1 MNLNNQTTVN
11 VQEKS
16 NLIWAIA
23 DLIRD
28 FYKPHEYG
36 KVILPMTV
44 IKRFNDTLAPTKAK
58 VLETYDKV
66 KHTFYENVAK
76 EDIQIFMFDD
86 VEPEVL
92 GVNPD
97 HCEQL
102 RTETKTGFNP
112 FYYGN

>member
-16 NLIWAIA
+16 NLIWSIA

-28 FYKPHEYG
+28 FYKAHEYG

-58 VLETYDKV
+58 VLETYEKV
-66 KHTFYENVAK
+66 KHLDVIEGFLETASGYQFYNTSVYDFEKLVNV
-76 EDIQIFMFDD
+76 
-86 VEPEVL
+86 
-92 GVNPD
+92 
-97 HCEQL
+97 
-102 RTETKTGFNP
+102 TKYN
-112 FYYGN
+112 

>member
-44 IKRFNDTLAPTKAK
+44 IKRFNDTLAPTKEK
-58 VLETYDKV
+58 VRIRLV
-66 KHTFYENVAK
+66 
-76 EDIQIFMFDD
+76 
-86 VEPEVL
+86 
-92 GVNPD
+92 
-97 HCEQL
+97 QL
-102 RTETKTGFNP
+102 IWVTSLKI
-112 FYYGN
+112 

>member
-1 MNLNNQTTVN
+1 MKLNNQTTVN

-16 NLIWAIA
+16 NLIWSIA

-28 FYKPHEYG
+28 FYKAHEYG

-66 KHTFYENVAK
+66 
-76 EDIQIFMFDD
+76 
-86 VEPEVL
+86 
-92 GVNPD
+92 
-97 HCEQL
+97 
-102 RTETKTGFNP
+102 
-112 FYYGN
+112 